1 MLVNILTYGFIP
13 ELNLYGPKTNVK
25 ITKDLYESLVRK
37 GFNIVLVKPIEVEE
51 IIPVV
56 IEEPII
62 EEEIIEEIQDEEIYE
77 ETYDDEEEYESEM
90 EEINLENFTVK
101 ELRAMCEEQ
110 GLPTNGT
117 KSDLIE
123 RLS

>member
-62 EEEIIEEIQDEEIYE
+62 EEEIIEEIQDEE
-77 ETYDDEEEYESEM
+77 TYDDEEEYESEM

-117 KSDLIE
+117 KADLIE